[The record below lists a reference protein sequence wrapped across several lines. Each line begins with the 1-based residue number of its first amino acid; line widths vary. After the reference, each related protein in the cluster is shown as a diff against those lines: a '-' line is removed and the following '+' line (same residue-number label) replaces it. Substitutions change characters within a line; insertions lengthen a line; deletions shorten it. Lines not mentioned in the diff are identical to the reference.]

1 MQTQKKIFAWKNCAE
16 AEHRKKKIKENSC
29 MDLWIGIFP
38 SFGPVGRLKQAVL
51 HVRENMM
58 VKAVAVVAAAA
69 AGCFGH
75 L

>member
-1 MQTQKKIFAWKNCAE
+1 
-16 AEHRKKKIKENSC
+16 